1 MCIITRLSLGL
12 NLKTGFNMTMKLIN
26 TVKTEEEF
34 EIALSAYLNSV
45 EGLDEA
51 SNVYRQ
57 GVDGVERVMLKIMM
71 RHNHNNQSRAAI
83 QMGIN
88 RATLRTKLKRHNL
101 M

>member
-1 MCIITRLSLGL
+1 M
-12 NLKTGFNMTMKLIN
+12 KTGFNMTTKRID
-26 TVKTEEEF
+26 TEKTEAEF
-34 EIALSAYLNSV
+34 EVALSAYLDSI

-57 GVDGVERVMLKIMM
+57 GVDGIERVMLKIMM

-88 RATLRTKLKRHNL
+88 RVTLRTKLKRHNL

>member
-1 MCIITRLSLGL
+1 M
-12 NLKTGFNMTMKLIN
+12 KTGFNMTMKLIN
-26 TVKTEEEF
+26 TEKTEAEF
-34 EIALSAYLNSV
+34 EIALSAYLNSI

-57 GVDGVERVMLKIMM
+57 GVDGIERGMLKIMM
-71 RHNHNNQSRAAI
+71 RHNHDNQSRTAM

-101 M
+101 L

>member
-1 MCIITRLSLGL
+1 M
-12 NLKTGFNMTMKLIN
+12 KTGFNMTTKRID
-26 TVKTEEEF
+26 TEKTEAEF
-34 EIALSAYLNSV
+34 EVALSAYLDSI

-57 GVDGVERVMLKIMM
+57 GVDGIERVMLKIMM